1 MKTINNTRLVNS
13 KLIIEHILFSNKPV
27 SQNELLNSLNLDNS
41 TIKRICDTLIN
52 EGIIVEDTI
61 KLAGK
66 GRRPKAYSINA
77 NYKNMTVLLLG
88 TEKTQ
93 IFNYTIDLT
102 MQDYSFLEYDKNLSF
117 EQKLDIVINTLSTTN
132 ADICYIITSGSIDSS
147 NRELLRH
154 YRFNINNFNISEYF
168 ESKLNIPTFAENNM
182 NAFAI
187 NYLYTKNSKSLKNFA
202 VLSAEQGIGAGFILD
217 GDLYRGFEGNAGEI
231 GHLYY
236 QDTDTNCYCERNGC
250 IEKFLSTQY
259 FSMNNLKIDSISDWT
274 SFKQSN
280 PNEAFLVLD
289 DLSTYATH
297 LLRNLD
303 VTLNINTCF
312 VSGLIFEILM
322 EKENFI
328 VFCEK
333 LKLNQINANLILTDN
348 KEENFHYGGAILA
361 ALHTLNI

>member
-1 MKTINNTRLVNS
+1 MKTINNTRLINS
-13 KLIIEHILFSNKPV
+13 KLIIEQVLFSDKPV

-41 TIKRICDTLIN
+41 TIKRICDTLIA
-52 EGIIVEDTI
+52 EGILIENTI
-61 KLAGK
+61 KLEGK

-77 NYKNMTVLLLG
+77 NYKNMTILLLG

-93 IFNYTIDLT
+93 IFNYSIDLSLKS
-102 MQDYSFLEYDKNLSF
+102 DSILEYDKDLTF
-117 EQKLDIVINTLSTTN
+117 EHKLDIVIAELKKINS
-132 ADICYIITSGSIDSS
+132 DICYIVTSGSIDSS

-154 YRFNINNFNISEYF
+154 YRFNINNFKIADYF
-168 ESKLNIPTFAENNM
+168 EEKLNIPTFAENNM

-187 NYLYTKNSKSLKNFA
+187 NYLYTKNFKHLQNFA

-236 QDTDTNCYCERNGC
+236 QNTNSDCYCERNGC

-259 FSMNNLKIDSISDWT
+259 FTTNNLNINSITDWA
-274 SFKQSN
+274 SFRSSYEE
-280 PNEAFLVLD
+280 EARSVVD

-322 EKENFI
+322 ENDNYKIFSK
-328 VFCEK
+328 K
-333 LKLNQINANLILTDN
+333 LKSNQINANLILIDN
-348 KEENFHYGGAILA
+348 NEENFHYGGAILA